1 MRITVAGVGYVG
13 LSLAVLLAQNH
24 DVTAIT
30 TTPAKAEKLN
40 QFISPLQDAEIERFF
55 RDAKAGERKLS
66 LKTTV
71 DKQAAYS
78 SAELVIIA
86 VPTSY
91 DDAENFF
98 DTGAVED
105 AISSTLKYN
114 PGALMVIRSTVPV
127 GYTDAVRQKYGVSNI
142 IFSPEFLRESKA
154 LYDNLH
160 PSRIVV
166 GAYGDQSAEG
176 QLFADLLLEGAED
189 KQIPVL
195 MAPPAEAE
203 AIKLFANT
211 FLAARV
217 AFFNELDTYAAAR
230 GLDSAKIIEGV
241 CMDPRIG
248 SHYNNPSFGY
258 GGYCLPKDTKQL
270 LANYRDVPQN
280 LIEAVIRSNDTRKDF
295 IAAQILAGNPHT
307 VGIYRLTMKSS
318 SDNFRASAVQ
328 GVMERIRAKGTA
340 LVIYE
345 PVLADGDQFC
355 GSPIVNDLERFKQM
369 SDIIVANRPGPELD
383 DVAEKVFTR
392 DIFRRD

>member
-55 RDAKAGERKLS
+55 REAKAGERKLS
-66 LKTTV
+66 LKATV

-105 AISSTLKYN
+105 AISCTLKYN

-154 LYDNLH
+154 LYDNLY

-217 AFFNELDTYAAAR
+217 AFFNELDTYAVAR

-295 IAAQILAGNPHT
+295 IAAQILAGNPHI

-355 GSPIVNDLERFKQM
+355 GSPIVNNLERFKQM

>member
-1 MRITVAGVGYVG
+1 
-13 LSLAVLLAQNH
+13 
-24 DVTAIT
+24 
-30 TTPAKAEKLN
+30 
-40 QFISPLQDAEIERFF
+40 
-55 RDAKAGERKLS
+55 
-66 LKTTV
+66 
-71 DKQAAYS
+71 
-78 SAELVIIA
+78 
-86 VPTSY
+86 
-91 DDAENFF
+91 
-98 DTGAVED
+98 
-105 AISSTLKYN
+105 
-114 PGALMVIRSTVPV
+114 
-127 GYTDAVRQKYGVSNI
+127 
-142 IFSPEFLRESKA
+142 
-154 LYDNLH
+154 
-160 PSRIVV
+160 
-166 GAYGDQSAEG
+166 
-176 QLFADLLLEGAED
+176 
-189 KQIPVL
+189 
-195 MAPPAEAE
+195 
-203 AIKLFANT
+203 
-211 FLAARV
+211 
-217 AFFNELDTYAAAR
+217 
-230 GLDSAKIIEGV
+230 
-241 CMDPRIG
+241 MDPRIG